1 MKQEKTSS
9 PQIGFD
15 QIVSRGCGLDVH
27 DKTVV
32 ATIDGDGI
40 VRETRTFETYTCS
53 LNELRDWLRMHSVT
67 HVAMESTGVYWKPI
81 FNILGDD
88 FRVVLVNARHLK
100 NVPGR
105 KTDKIDSQWICKL
118 LLAGLLKSSFI
129 PEEKIRQL
137 RDLNRYSTR
146 LTQQVAS
153 EKNRIRKTLEDANIK
168 LGNLVSD
175 ITGVAATKLIDGL
188 MAEHIN
194 LEVLIAECY
203 HHRMKASKEDLL
215 KAITGRMTQHHRF
228 MLNQMRSHIA
238 YLESQIAVIQE
249 EIDRLLSN
257 DEESINLLKT
267 IPGVNKIV
275 AIKILGETGTQVEQA
290 FGCAKR
296 LAKWAGICPGNNESG
311 GKKLSGRTTHGNKYL
326 KSILVEAAWSA
337 TRVKGTFLR
346 AKFESMA
353 GKKGRKK
360 ALMILGHKIL
370 NAAYIILSTRQPYKA
385 FSVEDFEAKRNQRRL
400 TYLQNELKALGAGA

>member
-32 ATIDGDGI
+32 ATIDGEGI
-40 VRETRTFETYTCS
+40 TRQTRTFETFTCY
-53 LNELRDWLRMHSVT
+53 LIELRDWLKMHSIT
-67 HVAMESTGVYWKPI
+67 HVAMESTGVYWKPV

-88 FRVVLVNARHLK
+88 FKVILVNARHLK

-118 LLAGLLKSSFI
+118 LLAGLLKGSFI
-129 PEEKIRQL
+129 PEEKIREL
-137 RDLNRYSTR
+137 RELNRYSTK
-146 LTQQVAS
+146 LTQQIAS

-168 LGNLVSD
+168 LGNLVTD
-175 ITGVAATKLIDGL
+175 ITGVAATRLIDGL
-188 MAEHIN
+188 MAEHPD
-194 LEVLIAECY
+194 LQALIAECY
-203 HHRMKASKEDLL
+203 HHRMKASKEDLF
-215 KAITGRMTQHHRF
+215 KAMTGRMTQHHRF
-228 MLNQMRSHIA
+228 MLRQIKSHIV

-257 DEESINLLKT
+257 DQESVNLLKT

-275 AIKILGETGTQVEQA
+275 AIKILGETGMQVEES

-296 LAKWAGICPGNNESG
+296 LAKWAGICPGNNENG

-370 NAAYIILSTRQPYKA
+370 NAAYIILSTRQPYKS
-385 FSVEDFEAKRNQRRL
+385 FSVEDFEAKRNQKRL
-400 TYLQNELKALGAGA
+400 IYLQNELKILGVNA